1 MDNSNERQQKI
12 DDKLLGR
19 LEATAESELD
29 RQLAEDASL
38 QAMLDD
44 TELARQA
51 IEVAEDQVLK
61 ARLQELEGSLAVGWK
76 SRSTSPLRVIRD
88 DADQTESNGQVVPFY
103 RRHFYALAACLL
115 FLLAAGIYF
124 ILPNNVASPQ
134 ELYAAN
140 FEPYRNIAVDI
151 TRGEDNLSVKE
162 RAFLA
167 YEQGNYREALTYLG
181 QLEATPVNDFY
192 AGQAQLGLKKFPA
205 AIDDL
210 FPLAQMDDFPLQQQ
224 ANWYLALAYLGN
236 EATAD
241 AKQILSTI
249 AGEEGHPFQKQ
260 AEVLLEEIE

>member
-29 RQLAEDASL
+29 RQLAEDTSL

-51 IEVAEDQVLK
+51 IEVAEDRALK
-61 ARLQELEGSLAVGWK
+61 ARLQELEDSLAAGGK
-76 SRSTSPLRVIRD
+76 SKSTSPLRVIRD
-88 DADQTESNGQVVPFY
+88 DGGQTESSGGVVPFY
-103 RRHFYALAACLL
+103 RRHFYALAASLL

-124 ILPNNVASPQ
+124 ILPSNVASPQ

-151 TRGEDNLSVKE
+151 TRGEDELSIEE
-162 RAFLA
+162 RAFSA
-167 YEQGNYREALTYLG
+167 YEQGDYRETLIYLK
-181 QLEATPVNDFY
+181 QLESTPVNDFY
-192 AGQAQLGLKKFPA
+192 AGQAQLGLEKFSA
-205 AIDDL
+205 AIDEL
-210 FPLAQMDDFPLQQQ
+210 FPLAQMNDFPLQKH

-241 AKQILSTI
+241 AEQILGAI

-260 AEVLLEEIE
+260 AVALLEEIE